1 MERQYK
7 TKDQK
12 KIERLTAKLAETE
25 AELSQVKKDRK
36 RLNYAVERLESEK
49 AKAKEKSSSNDIQKI
64 KELNAQIKQLE
75 QSIEEKELEMAKKEE
90 RSKSKISSEEN
101 TTKYWYNK
109 YHELWNDIKAEHNAY
124 YEQTLID
131 LIRNRKGVDERNEIL
146 SAYERGDLYYSLNEN
161 GEERKYP
168 FFSPSDLFI
177 QIHPKT
183 GLPLTKENF
192 KVLEK
197 WAYLHFDYQYR
208 MGIWKEHRLQYNL
221 SDEAK
226 VKNAYELGKVLV
238 PLYEHLLF

>member
-1 MERQYK
+1 MKQKYK
-7 TKDQK
+7 TKDQR
-12 KIERLTAKLAETE
+12 KIERLEKVIDKQKK
-25 AELSQVKKDRK
+25 ELSKVKKDRK
-36 RLNYAVERLESEK
+36 RINYAVERLESEK
-49 AKAKEKSSSNDIQKI
+49 AKAKDKSSSNDIQKI

-101 TTKYWYNK
+101 CAKYWKRK
-109 YHELWNDIKAEHNAY
+109 YDDLWNDIEAEHNAY
-124 YEQTLID
+124 FEKTLID

-168 FFSPSDLFI
+168 FFSPSNLFI

-192 KVLEK
+192 KVLQK

-208 MGIWKEHRLQYNL
+208 MGLWEEHRLQYNL

-226 VKNAYELGKVLV
+226 VKNAYELGKELV